1 MIQNRNESSKE
12 RLYKWDTAIISYIYI
27 NLFVLRYKTN
37 RTYVFGDCKRL
48 KKANRVRLDSMHE
61 IIPRIGQTTFWE
73 IIVSSSFSFLS
84 YTFIYIYFFFLK
96 FIFTYFFS
104 YPLIFF
110 EGVREMSCR
119 SSPQVSHFSF
129 FFFYSF
135 LIFYFFFNYYY
146 YYSRVCT
153 YVRVYVDANETRV
166 NKWCNRKI
174 DECAFCRSYFPIL
187 SVLATFWSPIDRCP
201 L

>member
-1 MIQNRNESSKE
+1 MNRAKKG
-12 RLYKWDTAIISYIYI
+12 YKWDTAIISYIYI

-110 EGVREMSCR
+110 EGVREIRRCL
-119 SSPQVSHFSF
+119 VDLLLKFLIFLF
-129 FFFYSF
+129 FFFIRFLFFIFF
-135 LIFYFFFNYYY
+135 LIIIIIIILACV
-146 YYSRVCT
+146 RT
-153 YVRVYVDANETRV
+153 YV
-166 NKWCNRKI
+166 CM
-174 DECAFCRSYFPIL
+174 
-187 SVLATFWSPIDRCP
+187 
-201 L
+201 

>member
-1 MIQNRNESSKE
+1 M
-12 RLYKWDTAIISYIYI
+12 
-27 NLFVLRYKTN
+27 
-37 RTYVFGDCKRL
+37 

-84 YTFIYIYFFFLK
+84 YTFIYIYIFSFLNSFSHISFLILLYFSKAFARYEDVLSIFSSSFSFF
-96 FIFTYFFS
+96 
-104 YPLIFF
+104 
-110 EGVREMSCR
+110 
-119 SSPQVSHFSF
+119 F

-135 LIFYFFFNYYY
+135 LIIFLFFFNYYYY

>member
-84 YTFIYIYFFFLK
+84 YTFIYIYIFSFLNSFSHISFLILLYFSK
-96 FIFTYFFS
+96 AFARYEDVLSIF
-104 YPLIFF
+104 
-110 EGVREMSCR
+110 
-119 SSPQVSHFSF
+119 SSSFSF
-129 FFFYSF
+129 FFFFF
-135 LIFYFFFNYYY
+135 LFVSYFLFFF
-146 YYSRVCT
+146 
-153 YVRVYVDANETRV
+153 
-166 NKWCNRKI
+166 
-174 DECAFCRSYFPIL
+174 
-187 SVLATFWSPIDRCP
+187 
-201 L
+201 